1 MTIGMLLAAHDIDDV
16 IEADLEFSLRKVQKL
31 TNPEDFIILTTDLY
45 ELRAAGPVKGEF
57 LVQFEVR
64 DKIFSR
70 ERSDVLPKELES
82 FIRRYFEGDTSWA
95 TDFVEN
101 SQPIPKWILVAAI
114 LFILVIVY
122 AAVT

>member
-1 MTIGMLLAAHDIDDV
+1 MLLATHDIDDV
-16 IEADLEFSLRKVQKL
+16 IEADLEFALREVQKL

-45 ELRAAGPVKGEF
+45 ELRAAGPVKGEL

-64 DKIFSR
+64 DKKLSR

-82 FIRRYFEGDTSWA
+82 FIRCYFEGDTSWA
-95 TDFVEN
+95 TDFVKN
-101 SQPIPKWILVAAI
+101 SQPIPKWILVAVI
-114 LFILVIVY
+114 LYILVIVF